1 MSTPRQKPRIPG
13 VSHVAG
19 PANTRPMLTPTEKRI
34 LDIEAEHPRHSHPK
48 ADLVRAELGL
58 SPARY
63 YQTLVALADTV
74 DARAYDPLT
83 VARVQRLRAAGRR
96 SRAA

>member
-1 MSTPRQKPRIPG
+1 MSTPRQKQYIPG

-19 PANTRPMLTPTEKRI
+19 PAHTRPMLTPTEKRI

-48 ADLVRAELGL
+48 ADLIRAELGL

-63 YQTLVALADTV
+63 YQALVALADSI
-74 DARAYDPLT
+74 DARSYDPLT
-83 VARVQRLRAAGRR
+83 TARVQRVRAAGRR
-96 SRAA
+96 